1 MMRMPDLMC
10 DEHLYSGFIR
20 GRFLSGQMHLSVK
33 RFFDLNNIKYHLL
46 RSQVPLCSNLR
57 SVVEAMASEKTEQF
71 ALRLAHTPFAPWLLS
86 SEDGMLPEDLTAAGN
101 RNNLEENPYSVDRR
115 WKFCPE
121 CAIGERKRLGF
132 SFWHASHQLLGARI
146 CPTHQVALHSHDEL
160 RYLNFTL
167 PYHWLGKSEALSCT
181 AWQLEWQAFIY
192 AVSSAIEADIEWATR
207 VKIAIREELNI
218 TDGVKQSDKV
228 TFDKLFEIMKSD
240 LGQDC
245 LVGLF
250 TAFAPHRKIRTNILW
265 VTLSGHSQAK
275 GLRHP
280 LYWLV
285 IIFWLRDKL
294 PECSELL

>member
-1 MMRMPDLMC
+1 MRFPPIMPD
-10 DEHLYSGFIR
+10 EHIYSALVR
-20 GRFLSGQMHLSVK
+20 ARFVNAEMHISE
-33 RFFDLNNIKYHLL
+33 RNFFDMHSIPFHWI
-46 RSQVPLCSNLR
+46 RSQTPLCSNLNA
-57 SVVEAMASEKTEQF
+57 VIGLMASSPETQF
-71 ALRLAHTPFAPWLLS
+71 LLRLEHTPFAPWLLGLP
-86 SEDGMLPEDLTAAGN
+86 DGMNAFELTSSGH

-181 AWQLEWQAFIY
+181 AWQSEWQPFIY
-192 AVSSAIEADIEWATR
+192 AVSSAIEADIEWAAR

-265 VTLSGHSQAK
+265 VTLSGYSQAK

-285 IIFWLRDKL
+285 IIFWLRNKL